1 MNSRLSLL
9 SQVLSPT
16 PKNLCVNS
24 TKVQGTVKWQYQ
36 QSSCYT
42 LPTSTR
48 PQNGLSSLSSRCT
61 RVTVA
66 APVYYLLQN
75 IRLNIFK
82 LRGTVR
88 LQYRQIFTR
97 TTWRAHHHCD
107 NSSSFGSATLSLIV
121 ALSLRVAFHPVP
133 PAAIKH
139 DTSVHI
145 LTSATPLERS
155 PRRNSSQ
162 TVRTRERR
170 GHLGPENARVVAGI
184 ELAEVDE
191 SGV

>member
-24 TKVQGTVKWQYQ
+24 TKVQ
-36 QSSCYT
+36 
-42 LPTSTR
+42 
-48 PQNGLSSLSSRCT
+48 
-61 RVTVA
+61 VTVA

-97 TTWRAHHHCD
+97 TTC
-107 NSSSFGSATLSLIV
+107 SSFGSATLSLIV
-121 ALSLRVAFHPVP
+121 ALSLCVAFHPVP

-184 ELAEVDE
+184 ESAEVDE
-191 SGV
+191 SGVG